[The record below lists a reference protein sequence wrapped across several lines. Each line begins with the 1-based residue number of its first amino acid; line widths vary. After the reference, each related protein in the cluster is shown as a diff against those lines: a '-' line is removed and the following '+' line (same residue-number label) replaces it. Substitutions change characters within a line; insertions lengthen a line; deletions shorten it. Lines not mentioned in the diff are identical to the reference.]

1 MTQFTKIKDSIKE
14 LGNFK
19 VITFSVIFVLILGA
33 LFSGQNNIPPIDR
46 DEARFAQASR
56 QMAQS
61 NDYINIKFQDEIR
74 AKKPVGIYWLQA
86 FSGNIFGLLD
96 IGSFRIPS
104 LISSIIS
111 IVFTGLIARLIFPL
125 HQSLIVALFF
135 ASSMAF
141 MGEAHLAKTDATLL
155 SLVCIQQYFLLKL
168 ILKKENSIKGKYLYP
183 TIIWVVFSFGVLVKG
198 PLSFAILF
206 PTIITYCFIKKSFSL
221 IKLLNPIL
229 GILISACIILP
240 WFIAIDNSTQGLFF
254 EKAFYDD
261 FFNKIQSGQEGHGA
275 WPGTHLLF
283 LSIAI
288 WPIATFLPGLILF
301 VLQNKNNSVV
311 QFLICWIIPFWL
323 IIEVVPTKLFHYS
336 LPVLPA
342 IAILAIGS
350 LFHLKSQINNLQ
362 SSFQKRIILLLSI
375 IFGSGGL
382 VLGGGVLYFSN
393 IFNFKNDL
401 SITFLSIL
409 VFIITIIV
417 FVLSIIFFLR
427 SSNQLKKYQRF
438 IHNFPLAIIAL
449 ASLFNIIIF
458 QFIFPSLDYLYP
470 SKMISKKI
478 NYIQPDAV
486 VSSGYHEPS
495 LVFLLEGN
503 VLLSSPQDAALFLAE
518 GKNNI
523 ALIEKRSLEDFLFSI
538 NQLNLKLVKAD
549 IVNGYNIAKGKH
561 VEIHVYKNQMFDQS
575 N

>member
-86 FSGNIFGLLD
+86 VSGNIFGLLD
-96 IGSFRIPS
+96 IVSFRIPS

-288 WPIATFLPGLILF
+288 WPIATFLHGLILF
-301 VLQNKNNSVV
+301 VMQNKNNSVV

-323 IIEVVPTKLFHYS
+323 IIEVVQTKLFHYS

-362 SSFQKRIILLLSI
+362 SSFQKRVIFLLSI

-382 VLGGGVLYFSN
+382 VLGVGILYFSN

-401 SITFLSIL
+401 LITFLSIL

-427 SSNQLKKYQRF
+427 SFNQLKKYQRF

-478 NYIQPDAV
+478 NYMQPDAV

-503 VLLSSPQDAALFLAE
+503 VLLSNPQDAALFLAE

>member
-14 LGNFK
+14 LGKFK
-19 VITFSVIFVLILGA
+19 VITFSVIFILILGA

-86 FSGNIFGLLD
+86 VSGNIFGLLD

-155 SLVCIQQYFLLKL
+155 SLLCIQQYFLLKL
-168 ILKKENSIKGKYLYP
+168 ILKKENSIKVRYLYP
-183 TIIWVVFSFGVLVKG
+183 IIIWVVFSFGVLVKG

-206 PTIITYCFIKKSFSL
+206 PTIIAYCFIRKSFSL
-221 IKLLNPIL
+221 VKLLNPIL
-229 GILISACIILP
+229 GILICACIILP
-240 WFIAIDNSTQGLFF
+240 WFVAIDNSTQGLFF
-254 EKAFYDD
+254 QKAFYDD
-261 FFNKIQSGQEGHGA
+261 FFNKLQSGQEGHGA

-301 VLQNKNNSVV
+301 VMQNKNNSVV

-342 IAILAIGS
+342 IAILAVGS

-362 SSFQKRIILLLSI
+362 SSVKKRIILLLSI

-382 VLGGGVLYFSN
+382 VLGGGILYFSN

-409 VFIITIIV
+409 VFIITILV

-478 NYIQPDAV
+478 NYMQPDAV

-503 VLLSSPQDAALFLAE
+503 VLLSNPQDAALFLAE

-538 NQLNLKLVKAD
+538 NQLNLKLEKAD
-549 IVNGYNIAKGKH
+549 IVSGYNIAKGKH
-561 VEIHVYKNQMFDQS
+561 VEIHIYKNQMFDQS

>member
-14 LGNFK
+14 LGKFK

-86 FSGNIFGLLD
+86 VSGNIFGLLD

-155 SLVCIQQYFLLKL
+155 SLLCIQQYCLLKL
-168 ILKKENSIKGKYLYP
+168 ILKKENSIKAKYLYP
-183 TIIWVVFSFGVLVKG
+183 IIIWVVFSFGVLVKG
-198 PLSFAILF
+198 PLSLAILF
-206 PTIITYCFIKKSFSL
+206 PTIIAYCFIRKSFSL
-221 IKLLNPIL
+221 VKLLNPIL
-229 GILISACIILP
+229 GILICACIILP
-240 WFIAIDNSTQGLFF
+240 WFVAIDNSTQGLFF
-254 EKAFYDD
+254 QKAFYDD
-261 FFNKIQSGQEGHGA
+261 FFNKLQSGQEGHGA

-301 VLQNKNNSVV
+301 VMQNKTNSVV

-342 IAILAIGS
+342 IAILAVGS

-382 VLGGGVLYFSN
+382 ILGGGVLYFSN

-401 SITFLSIL
+401 L
-409 VFIITIIV
+409 
-417 FVLSIIFFLR
+417 
-427 SSNQLKKYQRF
+427 
-438 IHNFPLAIIAL
+438 
-449 ASLFNIIIF
+449 
-458 QFIFPSLDYLYP
+458 
-470 SKMISKKI
+470 
-478 NYIQPDAV
+478 
-486 VSSGYHEPS
+486 
-495 LVFLLEGN
+495 
-503 VLLSSPQDAALFLAE
+503 
-518 GKNNI
+518 
-523 ALIEKRSLEDFLFSI
+523 
-538 NQLNLKLVKAD
+538 
-549 IVNGYNIAKGKH
+549 
-561 VEIHVYKNQMFDQS
+561 
-575 N
+575 

>member
-1 MTQFTKIKDSIKE
+1 MTQFTKIKDSIKV

-206 PTIITYCFIKKSFSL
+206 PTIITYCFIKKSFSF

-229 GILISACIILP
+229 GMLISACIILP
-240 WFIAIDNSTQGLFF
+240 WFVAIDNSTEGLFLQ
-254 EKAFYDD
+254 KAFYDD
-261 FFNKIQSGQEGHGA
+261 FFNKLQSGQEGHGA

-503 VLLSSPQDAALFLAE
+503 VLLSNPQDAALFLAE

-523 ALIEKRSLEDFLFSI
+523 ALVEKRSLEDFLFSI
-538 NQLNLKLVKAD
+538 NQLNLKLEKAD
-549 IVNGYNIAKGKH
+549 IVSGYNIAKGKH
-561 VEIHVYKNQMFDQS
+561 VEIHIYKNQMFDQS

>member
-1 MTQFTKIKDSIKE
+1 
-14 LGNFK
+14 
-19 VITFSVIFVLILGA
+19 
-33 LFSGQNNIPPIDR
+33 
-46 DEARFAQASR
+46 
-56 QMAQS
+56 
-61 NDYINIKFQDEIR
+61 
-74 AKKPVGIYWLQA
+74 
-86 FSGNIFGLLD
+86 
-96 IGSFRIPS
+96 
-104 LISSIIS
+104 
-111 IVFTGLIARLIFPL
+111 
-125 HQSLIVALFF
+125 
-135 ASSMAF
+135 
-141 MGEAHLAKTDATLL
+141 
-155 SLVCIQQYFLLKL
+155 
-168 ILKKENSIKGKYLYP
+168 
-183 TIIWVVFSFGVLVKG
+183 
-198 PLSFAILF
+198 
-206 PTIITYCFIKKSFSL
+206 
-221 IKLLNPIL
+221 
-229 GILISACIILP
+229 
-240 WFIAIDNSTQGLFF
+240 
-254 EKAFYDD
+254 
-261 FFNKIQSGQEGHGA
+261 
-275 WPGTHLLF
+275 
-283 LSIAI
+283 
-288 WPIATFLPGLILF
+288 
-301 VLQNKNNSVV
+301 
-311 QFLICWIIPFWL
+311 
-323 IIEVVPTKLFHYS
+323 

-409 VFIITIIV
+409 AFIITILV

-503 VLLSSPQDAALFLAE
+503 VLLSNPQDAALFLAE

>member
-1 MTQFTKIKDSIKE
+1 MIKFTNIKNSLRE
-14 LGNFK
+14 LGK
-19 VITFSVIFVLILGA
+19 SKITTFGVLFFLILSA

-86 FSGNIFGLLD
+86 VSGNIFGLLD

-168 ILKKENSIKGKYLYP
+168 ILKKENSIKAKYLYP
-183 TIIWVVFSFGVLVKG
+183 VIIWVVFSFGVLVKG

-206 PTIITYCFIKKSFSL
+206 PTIITYCFIKKSFSF

-229 GILISACIILP
+229 GLLISACIILP
-240 WFIAIDNSTQGLFF
+240 WFVAIDNSTEGLFF
-254 EKAFYDD
+254 QKAFYDD
-261 FFNKIQSGQEGHGA
+261 FFNKLQSGQEGHGA

-301 VLQNKNNSVV
+301 VKQNKNNSVV

-342 IAILAIGS
+342 VAILAIGS

-362 SSFQKRIILLLSI
+362 SSFQKRVILLLSI

-382 VLGGGVLYFSN
+382 VLGGGVLYFSS

-409 VFIITIIV
+409 VFIITILV

-438 IHNFPLAIIAL
+438 IYNFPLAIIAL
-449 ASLFNIIIF
+449 ASFFNIIIF

-478 NYIQPDAV
+478 NFIQPDAV

-523 ALIEKRSLEDFLFSI
+523 ALIEKRSLEEFLFSI

-549 IVNGYNIAKGKH
+549 IVSGYNIAKGKH
-561 VEIHVYKNQMFDQS
+561 VEIHIYKNQMFDQS

>member
-14 LGNFK
+14 LGKFK

-86 FSGNIFGLLD
+86 VSGNIFGLLD

-111 IVFTGLIARLIFPL
+111 IVFTGLIARLIFPF

-168 ILKKENSIKGKYLYP
+168 ILKKENSIKAKYLYP
-183 TIIWVVFSFGVLVKG
+183 VIIWVVFSFGVLVKG

-206 PTIITYCFIKKSFSL
+206 PTIITYCFIKKSFSF

-229 GILISACIILP
+229 GLLISACIILP
-240 WFIAIDNSTQGLFF
+240 WFVAIDNSTEGLFF
-254 EKAFYDD
+254 QKAFYDD
-261 FFNKIQSGQEGHGA
+261 FFNKLQSGQEGHGA

-301 VLQNKNNSVV
+301 VMQNKNNSVV

-342 IAILAIGS
+342 VAILAIGS

-362 SSFQKRIILLLSI
+362 SSFQKRVILLLSI

-409 VFIITIIV
+409 VFIITILV

-438 IHNFPLAIIAL
+438 IYNFPLAIIAL
-449 ASLFNIIIF
+449 ASFFNIIIF

-503 VLLSSPQDAALFLAE
+503 VLLSNPQDAALFLAE

-523 ALIEKRSLEDFLFSI
+523 ALIEKRSLEEFLFSI

-549 IVNGYNIAKGKH
+549 IVSGYNIAKGKH
-561 VEIHVYKNQMFDQS
+561 VEIHIYKNQMFDQT

>member
-1 MTQFTKIKDSIKE
+1 M
-14 LGNFK
+14 
-19 VITFSVIFVLILGA
+19 
-33 LFSGQNNIPPIDR
+33 
-46 DEARFAQASR
+46 
-56 QMAQS
+56 
-61 NDYINIKFQDEIR
+61 
-74 AKKPVGIYWLQA
+74 
-86 FSGNIFGLLD
+86 
-96 IGSFRIPS
+96 
-104 LISSIIS
+104 
-111 IVFTGLIARLIFPL
+111 
-125 HQSLIVALFF
+125 
-135 ASSMAF
+135 
-141 MGEAHLAKTDATLL
+141 
-155 SLVCIQQYFLLKL
+155 
-168 ILKKENSIKGKYLYP
+168 
-183 TIIWVVFSFGVLVKG
+183 
-198 PLSFAILF
+198 
-206 PTIITYCFIKKSFSL
+206 
-221 IKLLNPIL
+221 
-229 GILISACIILP
+229 
-240 WFIAIDNSTQGLFF
+240 
-254 EKAFYDD
+254 
-261 FFNKIQSGQEGHGA
+261 
-275 WPGTHLLF
+275 
-283 LSIAI
+283 
-288 WPIATFLPGLILF
+288 PGLILF

-438 IHNFPLAIIAL
+438 IHNFHLAIIAL

-503 VLLSSPQDAALFLAE
+503 VLLSNPQDAALFLAE

-538 NQLNLKLVKAD
+538 NQLNLKLEKAD
-549 IVNGYNIAKGKH
+549 IVSGYNIAKGKH
-561 VEIHVYKNQMFDQS
+561 VEIHIYKNQMFDQS

>member
-1 MTQFTKIKDSIKE
+1 
-14 LGNFK
+14 
-19 VITFSVIFVLILGA
+19 
-33 LFSGQNNIPPIDR
+33 
-46 DEARFAQASR
+46 
-56 QMAQS
+56 
-61 NDYINIKFQDEIR
+61 
-74 AKKPVGIYWLQA
+74 
-86 FSGNIFGLLD
+86 
-96 IGSFRIPS
+96 
-104 LISSIIS
+104 
-111 IVFTGLIARLIFPL
+111 
-125 HQSLIVALFF
+125 
-135 ASSMAF
+135 MAF

-409 VFIITIIV
+409 AFIITILV

-503 VLLSSPQDAALFLAE
+503 VLLSNPQDAALFLAE